1 MKISLN
7 LKTCSNTVTA
17 EPEGKVLWLFHVNR
31 ASNMLAPVA
40 PLHDADLGNDCGD
53 CEVFLASIALEH
65 LLGEAHLGHFELCQS
80 ALAWMK
86 RYGCRTA
93 KLLRENGYNCS
104 TYEPAKWSYYTQRKD
119 IVTYARLP
127 RNLLL

>member
-1 MKISLN
+1 
-7 LKTCSNTVTA
+7 
-17 EPEGKVLWLFHVNR
+17 
-31 ASNMLAPVA
+31 MLAPVA

-119 IVTYARLP
+119 IVTYARYLVTYYCESQTGPTLCLP
-127 RNLLL
+127 VIISGGIQDGSSLAVKS